1 MIRGFG
7 GTGVSRLV
15 FFLSFKKDWRAKI
28 DKSDSIFWH
37 KRGEIS
43 NTYRYPKKMFSSKSL
58 VFLFPFDL
66 FDLFQRLT
74 RAIQSFRSLKRL
86 MIAIQS
92 RSIFLKDQREWFDQG
107 RSFLKIKKIE
117 GQKIEFP
124 TLVFDGRTISARW
137 VHNVWISSQI
147 WIYQQTILHCL

>member
-1 MIRGFG
+1 MIRVIGE
-7 GTGVSRLV
+7 TGVSRLV

-28 DKSDSIFWH
+28 DKSDSIKHIPVPQKKVF
-37 KRGEIS
+37 KRIAC
-43 NTYRYPKKMFSSKSL
+43 
-58 VFLFPFDL
+58 FLFPFDL